1 GRVPL
6 EFLSLNESD
15 LARLVRSN
23 CFQILN
29 HFEDKRN
36 EKRKHPWFL
45 KEYELLTASDV
56 QKRVTSAQALLTQGR
71 FPEAHKI
78 GVFMVISKNRK
89 FPQLLLIA
97 FVGVHLDAAT
107 VIILWIASVTIHAP
121 CPTIISAH
129 LQPVMHSVYQLVPLV
144 LFLYLA
150 CSTDRRIRLRLLYL
164 HARDVFS
171 ESGSI
176 TTTLTCFI
184 VLTLLELIVSSHRL
198 KICIPLS
205 MNTSQGL
212 HFTKCVS
219 GLLLGLLCYMSF
231 GWLSMFIR
239 SRLELNANR
248 RMSCITSL
256 LVC

>member
-1 GRVPL
+1 MVP
-6 EFLSLNESD
+6 SG
-15 LARLVRSN
+15 
-23 CFQILN
+23 
-29 HFEDKRN
+29 
-36 EKRKHPWFL
+36 L
-45 KEYELLTASDV
+45 KLICLI
-56 QKRVTSAQALLTQGR
+56 K
-71 FPEAHKI
+71 HKI

-212 HFTKCVS
+212 HFTKSVTLHCC
-219 GLLLGLLCYMSF
+219 LIY
-231 GWLSMFIR
+231 
-239 SRLELNANR
+239 
-248 RMSCITSL
+248 SL
-256 LVC
+256 LTTIFSLLSLGKHCQSQYKQRCIVTLFWTES